1 MEIKKRIFLT
11 HFAETGNVSASADHA
26 DLSRSQAYEWR
37 KQDQGFAAEWDD
49 ALAIAVD
56 QLAWEAR
63 RRAIEGI
70 EEIKYYQGE
79 PVGCIRKYSDQLLM
93 FLLRAYDPRT
103 FQALRRE
110 HNDQSRSV
118 QDIRDQLQKKIER
131 LINES
136 DT

>member
-11 HFAETGNVSASADHA
+11 HLAETGNVSASADPA

-63 RRAIEGI
+63 RRAVEGI

-79 PVGCIRKYSDQLLM
+79 PVGCIRKY
-93 FLLRAYDPRT
+93 
-103 FQALRRE
+103 
-110 HNDQSRSV
+110 
-118 QDIRDQLQKKIER
+118 
-131 LINES
+131 
-136 DT
+136 